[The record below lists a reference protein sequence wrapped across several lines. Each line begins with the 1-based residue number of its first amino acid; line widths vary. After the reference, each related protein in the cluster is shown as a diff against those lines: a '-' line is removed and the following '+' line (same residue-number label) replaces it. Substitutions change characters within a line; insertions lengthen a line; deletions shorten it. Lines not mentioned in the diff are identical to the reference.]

1 MEDEPALVGV
11 SVAKASKVGAT
22 GNDYEE
28 AGGGGGPEE
37 E

>member
-22 GNDYEE
+22 GNDYD
-28 AGGGGGPEE
+28 GGGGGPEDD
-37 E
+37 

>member
-22 GNDYEE
+22 GNDYDD
-28 AGGGGGPEE
+28 GGGGGPEDD
-37 E
+37 